1 MRAIKDIKLGEAD
14 ELLALRN
21 EEGYHSGLGGF
32 TLGKWRLICTYKTR
46 ELGLVV
52 SPCVPR
58 GDSSSTLS
66 EHCPVLYCGAAIRS
80 FSQNQWSVLGQG
92 WRGEPDRGYGP
103 QK

>member
-66 EHCPVLYCGAAIRS
+66 EHLSCAVLWSSHSLIQPEPVVC
-80 FSQNQWSVLGQG
+80 V
-92 WRGEPDRGYGP
+92 GP
-103 QK
+103 GMER